1 MADWMRSL
9 LSSFPRKP
17 DAGDLRA
24 AVKRA
29 LDFRLRGMSGAPP
42 EDLAY
47 DPEQAPGDRPKVVP
61 IYIAP
66 KRSAPKRRDGG
77 DAR

>member
-1 MADWMRSL
+1 MRSL
-9 LSSFPRKP
+9 LSSLPRKP

-29 LDFRLRGMSGAPP
+29 LDFRLRSVPVAPP
-42 EDLAY
+42 EDLAS
-47 DPEQAPGDRPKVVP
+47 DPEQAAGDRPRVVP

-77 DAR
+77 EAQ

>member
-9 LSSFPRKP
+9 LSSLPRKP

-29 LDFRLRGMSGAPP
+29 LDFRLRGVPEAPP

-47 DPEQAPGDRPKVVP
+47 DPERAPGDRPKVVP

-66 KRSAPKRRDGG
+66 KRSALKRRDGG

>member
-9 LSSFPRKP
+9 LSSLPRKP

-29 LDFRLRGMSGAPP
+29 LDFRLRGVAEAPP

-47 DPEQAPGDRPKVVP
+47 DPERAPGDRPKVVP

-77 DAR
+77 DA

>member
-29 LDFRLRGMSGAPP
+29 LDFRLRSEPVAPP

-47 DPEQAPGDRPKVVP
+47 DPEQAPGGRPKVVP

-77 DAR
+77 EPR